1 MKIGMFTS
9 GYQRNPIEDIFA
21 DAREYGYD
29 YIELWGGRPH
39 AYAPDLKAGDIN
51 EIRKLIEKYEIPVI
65 GYTPEHNAYPF
76 NYMIGSESQR
86 QDAIDYLK
94 ISLDMAKE
102 MGAEFVLTSPANG
115 GYLAD
120 YDVLWGRLE
129 KTIRELVSH
138 AEKVG
143 VKLVVEPLTPY
154 ESNFFTRANDLV
166 ELFRRIDSP
175 YLVGMCDIVPAFVQH
190 ESIMAYF
197 DKLGDKMEHMHIID
211 GENGSDT
218 HLIPGEGAIPIKEM
232 LYELKRN
239 GYKKTATLEL
249 VTNYINEPR
258 FYAKRAIDNM
268 RSLMQQAGMD

>member
-9 GYQRNPIEDIFA
+9 GYQRNPIE
-21 DAREYGYD
+21 
-29 YIELWGGRPH
+29 
-39 AYAPDLKAGDIN
+39 
-51 EIRKLIEKYEIPVI
+51 
-65 GYTPEHNAYPF
+65 
-76 NYMIGSESQR
+76 
-86 QDAIDYLK
+86 DAIDYLK

-175 YLVGMCDIVPAFVQH
+175 YLVGMCDIIPAFVQH